1 MLRVSDVSIVAL
13 CHLSLPQ
20 AFFKGAWSNVLR
32 GAGGALVLVFYDEI
46 KVALGGKRGGGSE

>member
-1 MLRVSDVSIVAL
+1 MSDVSIVAL